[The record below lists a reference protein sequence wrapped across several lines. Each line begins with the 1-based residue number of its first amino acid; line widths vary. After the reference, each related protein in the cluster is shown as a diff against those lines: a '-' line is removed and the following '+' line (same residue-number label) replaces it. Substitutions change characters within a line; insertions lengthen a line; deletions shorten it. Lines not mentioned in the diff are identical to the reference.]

1 MQYSE
6 MKEIGRS
13 ERQQLPMLGDVCTV
27 VVDRRETATFFLMM
41 MLGLTESLL

>member
-1 MQYSE
+1 
-6 MKEIGRS
+6 MKEL
-13 ERQQLPMLGDVCTV
+13 QMLRDDLFV